1 MFRKLWLNET
11 TWGRADKASI
21 KAETYLD
28 HAVDAVVIGNCLPVY
43 VEIAQVNLRLR
54 DIYKSNGRQFVAEY
68 WDCFNKGVEMISRY
82 YNIDKDTVR
91 AFLKKSDRI
100 PSLIPDLREEVDRRF
115 VDHAIYSKYQK
126 EIADHEGKKF
136 KEPTY
141 EEAEQAYRTSMEN
154 LYPTDL
160 QFAHGLS
167 MPLISCKP
175 ERKYRGEITAANPV
189 KLREIDGKLYT
200 LSKKEIGKIERKD
213 IEKIYTSDTQLIA
226 YLIELFDGAKDTA
239 TLGDIMKEKGISE
252 IRTKNGNAI
261 RKLTLRNICN
271 KDFLKKEIDENN
283 HTYLDT
289 AKYYCVE
296 LYKDIKNQLQVQGI
310 KRADIILQNGKLCL
324 APWYKQ
330 PDDYFKHVMYL
341 QKNDYLKVYKN
352 GKLSFCGYYR
362 SAAGLTNSRLYF
374 IIDNQPEDKK
384 KYITLKLEVKKYP
397 VDILGKIGKKE
408 IKCGEPL
415 SSAKV
420 KK

>member
-1 MFRKLWLNET
+1 
-11 TWGRADKASI
+11 
-21 KAETYLD
+21 
-28 HAVDAVVIGNCLPVY
+28 
-43 VEIAQVNLRLR
+43 
-54 DIYKSNGRQFVAEY
+54 
-68 WDCFNKGVEMISRY
+68 
-82 YNIDKDTVR
+82 
-91 AFLKKSDRI
+91 
-100 PSLIPDLREEVDRRF
+100 
-115 VDHAIYSKYQK
+115 
-126 EIADHEGKKF
+126 
-136 KEPTY
+136 
-141 EEAEQAYRTSMEN
+141 
-154 LYPTDL
+154 
-160 QFAHGLS
+160 
-167 MPLISCKP
+167 
-175 ERKYRGEITAANPV
+175 
-189 KLREIDGKLYT
+189 
-200 LSKKEIGKIERKD
+200 
-213 IEKIYTSDTQLIA
+213 
-226 YLIELFDGAKDTA
+226 
-239 TLGDIMKEKGISE
+239 MKEKGISE

-415 SSAKV
+415 SQQR
-420 KK
+420 

>member
-1 MFRKLWLNET
+1 
-11 TWGRADKASI
+11 
-21 KAETYLD
+21 
-28 HAVDAVVIGNCLPVY
+28 
-43 VEIAQVNLRLR
+43 
-54 DIYKSNGRQFVAEY
+54 
-68 WDCFNKGVEMISRY
+68 
-82 YNIDKDTVR
+82 
-91 AFLKKSDRI
+91 
-100 PSLIPDLREEVDRRF
+100 
-115 VDHAIYSKYQK
+115 
-126 EIADHEGKKF
+126 
-136 KEPTY
+136 
-141 EEAEQAYRTSMEN
+141 MEN

-160 QFAHGLS
+160 QFAHSLS

-296 LYKDIKNQLQVQGI
+296 LYKDIKDKLRVQGI
-310 KRADIILQNGKLCL
+310 KRADIIPQNGKLCL

-330 PDDYFKHVMYL
+330 PDGYFKHVMYL
-341 QKNDYLKVYKN
+341 QKNDYLKVYEN
-352 GKLSFCGYYR
+352 GELLFCGYYLSVEDIR
-362 SAAGLTNSRLYF
+362 KSKLYF
-374 IIDNQPEDKK
+374 IIDNQPGQNRKENCKSIHIK
-384 KYITLKLEVKKYP
+384 SEVKKYT